1 MSTFS
6 SEWAPDLYLE
16 LRDRHGGRSV
26 QASVQA
32 AIKHAIGS
40 GRLAGGA
47 KLPPSRVLAEELKCA
62 RAAVVGAYAQ
72 LAAEGYV
79 ETRQG
84 SGTRVAPSATPPEGT
99 HSLELADP
107 LPKISFS
114 AGVSDLSS
122 FPRAEWQRAVGYVM
136 GTVSPAELYYTAP
149 VGTPRFRIVLAQR
162 LARVRGVV
170 ADPRRVHACGGTVQA
185 VSLLAK
191 VFASRG
197 VRTVAVEDPS
207 WPRLRPP
214 LEGAGLNIRPI
225 RVDSHGL
232 VVTELAR
239 HPDVGAVFVSPAH
252 QFPTGVLMSESR
264 RAELIDWARSS
275 HGFIVEDDY
284 DAEFNLGRVH
294 IGALQSHDPQHVV
307 YLGTSSKILSP
318 ALRLGWIVAPAAIES
333 TLAAQRPGFDLGVS
347 VLEQLALAH
356 LMSTG
361 KLDRHLRRT
370 RQTYDRRRRLLIGAL
385 SAALPQITIT
395 GAPTGLHLIA
405 TLPAGVDEND
415 VVAEASRRSVGVFGL
430 GYYQIRRNQ
439 RRPGALVLG
448 YANLKDGAIATG
460 VELLA
465 ECIHTVRRR
474 SVAHDRRQS
483 GCRTSPEST
492 HRSSGAAM

>member
-1 MSTFS
+1 MSTSS

-16 LRDRHGGRSV
+16 LRNDHGGRSV

-32 AIKHAIGS
+32 AIKRAIRG

-47 KLPPSRVLAEELKCA
+47 KLPPSRVLAEELNCA

-79 ETRQG
+79 QTRQG
-84 SGTRVAPSATPPEGT
+84 SGTRVARSAVPMAGT
-99 HSLELADP
+99 DGLELADP

-122 FPRAEWQRAVGYVM
+122 FPRTEWQRAVGHVM

-149 VGTPRFRIVLAQR
+149 VGTPRFRVVLAER

-191 VFASRG
+191 VFESRG
-197 VRTVAVEDPS
+197 VRAVAVEDPS

-214 LEGAGLNIRPI
+214 LDGAGLKIVPI
-225 RVDSHGL
+225 RVDRDGL
-232 VVTELAR
+232 VVADLAR
-239 HPDVGAVFVSPAH
+239 HPEVGAVFVSPAH

-264 RAELIDWARSS
+264 RAELIDWVRNTR
-275 HGFIVEDDY
+275 GFIVEDDY

-294 IGALQSHDPQHVV
+294 IGALQSHEPQHVV

-333 TLAAQRPGFDLGVS
+333 TLVAQRPGFDLGVS

-361 KLDRHLRRT
+361 ELDRHLRRT
-370 RQTYDRRRRLLIGAL
+370 RQTYDRRRSLLVGAL
-385 SAALPQITIT
+385 SAALPEMTVT
-395 GAPTGLHLIA
+395 GAPTGLHLVA
-405 TLPAGVDEND
+405 TLPAGVDENE
-415 VVAEASRRSVGVFGL
+415 VVAEAARRSVGVFGL
-430 GYYQIRRNQ
+430 GYYQIRRSS

-465 ECIHTVRRR
+465 ECIHAVRRR
-474 SVAHDRRQS
+474 SAAQEAGTANGRVRRL
-483 GCRTSPEST
+483 GL
-492 HRSSGAAM
+492 